1 MKTITFVCLTF
12 VVLSIGC
19 FDGGRGILTELLPD
33 AAPPVP
39 ARVPLTAEI
48 AVGTGSELVMSP
60 VPPAIEDALWGSW
73 DKDLDSLEH
82 ILSLPGIS
90 PTVETESTVGS
101 SFTPFCEHVHR
112 RLFYDKYIDADG
124 IAILA
129 PSDRTSHANVDDEY
143 LFATREII
151 LTMTSK
157 RRELREVM
165 SPENGFRYVLVGVTF
180 VNEVNMPRELRRFGE
195 WGGSYGGGL
204 ATGGVEWHHSD
215 WVPALYSDIVVH
227 EWAHAIDDAFDR
239 HPHLFPDWGMR
250 LRTAYSLAYQKAL
263 QGNGFFDDPSQYALK
278 NEREYWAVGATVWF
292 LSITGGDIGSLLSA
306 HGDNLANELQRTRQY
321 ELQRTKMLAQ
331 DPLLYA
337 LLNEVFPVADMPPV
351 IRIAAE

>member
-1 MKTITFVCLTF
+1 MKIITFVCLTF

-19 FDGGRGILTELLPD
+19 FDGDRGVLTELLPD

-60 VPPAIEDALWGSW
+60 VPPEIEDALWGNW

-90 PTVETESTVGS
+90 PTDEIEGAVGS
-101 SFTPFCEHVHR
+101 SFTPFCENVHR
-112 RLFYDKYIDADG
+112 RLFYDKYINADG

-129 PSDRTSHANVDDEY
+129 PSDRTSRANVDDEY
-143 LFATREII
+143 LFAAREII
-151 LTMTSK
+151 LTMTLK
-157 RRELREVM
+157 RPELRQVM

-180 VNEVNMPRELRRFGE
+180 VNEVNMPRELRLFGE

-204 ATGGVEWHHSD
+204 ATGGVDWHHID
-215 WVPALYSDIVVH
+215 WVPVLYSQYVVH

-263 QGNGFFDDPSQYALK
+263 QGKGFFDDPSQYALK
-278 NEREYWAVGATVWF
+278 NEKEYWAVGATVWF
-292 LSITGGDIGSLLSA
+292 LSITGGDIGSLLYQ
-306 HGDNLANELQRTRQY
+306 HGDNLANELQRTRRF
-321 ELQRTKMLAQ
+321 ELQRAKMLAQ

-337 LLNEVFPVADMPPV
+337 LLNEVFPVVDLPPV
-351 IRIAAE
+351 IRIAEE